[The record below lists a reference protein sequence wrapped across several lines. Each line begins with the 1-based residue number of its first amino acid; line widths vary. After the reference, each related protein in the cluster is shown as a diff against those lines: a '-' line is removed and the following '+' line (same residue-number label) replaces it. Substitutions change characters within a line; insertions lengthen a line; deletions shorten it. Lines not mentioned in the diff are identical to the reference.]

1 MSLDE
6 ALAAVVRGLRKNKGL
21 SQEDLNTLDRSY
33 LSRIERGRTKVTVE
47 VLHRIAVLLEVEVS
61 LLLVLMTSLLEKE
74 PADSVIQRLG
84 EQVASL
90 KKEGVFSSIDEMLA
104 TERPVSGRDRKAKA
118 SENMANARK
127 MRTTGASL
135 SEIAKELN
143 LSKSTVHEY
152 LKKSE

>member
-6 ALAAVVRGLRKNKGL
+6 ALAAVVRGLRKSKGL
-21 SQEDLNTLDRSY
+21 SQEDLNTVDRSY
-33 LSRIERGRTKVTVE
+33 LSRIERGRNKVTVE

-74 PADSVIQRLG
+74 PADSVMQRLG
-84 EQVASL
+84 EQVSCL

>member
-74 PADSVIQRLG
+74 SVDSVIQRLG
-84 EQVASL
+84 EQVSSL

-118 SENMANARK
+118 SENMAYARK

>member
-6 ALAAVVRGLRKNKGL
+6 ALAAVVRGLRKSRGL
-21 SQEDLNTLDRSY
+21 SQEDLNTVDRSY
-33 LSRIERGRTKVTVE
+33 LSRIERGRNKVTVE
-47 VLHRIAVLLEVEVS
+47 ILHRIAVLLEVDVS

-84 EQVASL
+84 EQVSSL
-90 KKEGVFSSIDEMLA
+90 KKDGVFSSIDEMLA
-104 TERPVSGRDRKAKA
+104 TKRPVSGRDRKAKA
-118 SENMANARK
+118 SQNMAEARR
-127 MRTTGASL
+127 MRATGASL
-135 SEIAKELN
+135 SEIAEKLN